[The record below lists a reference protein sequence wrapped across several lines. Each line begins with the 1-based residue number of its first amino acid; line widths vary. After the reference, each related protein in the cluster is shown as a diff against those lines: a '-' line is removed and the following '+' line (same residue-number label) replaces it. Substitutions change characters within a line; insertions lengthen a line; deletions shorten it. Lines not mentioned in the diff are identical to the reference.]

1 MWYRFFPAVTAL
13 ETGRSAM
20 VKKYRIRLSE
30 QERLSLEDMIGKG
43 KVAAYKRRH
52 AHILVLADEAGEHG
66 GMKDKDIAAVLLV
79 GMRTVERVRQR
90 CVEEGISAALE
101 RRRQKNRRKPVLDGE
116 GEARL
121 VAVACG
127 SAPEG
132 QARWTLRL
140 LADRL
145 VELEVVESI
154 SRETVSKVLKKMN
167 LSPGRASAGASLP
180 GKARN
185 SSAPWRTC

>member
-1 MWYRFFPAVTAL
+1 
-13 ETGRSAM
+13 
-20 VKKYRIRLSE
+20 
-30 QERLSLEDMIGKG
+30 
-43 KVAAYKRRH
+43 
-52 AHILVLADEAGEHG
+52 
-66 GMKDKDIAAVLLV
+66 
-79 GMRTVERVRQR
+79 MRTVERVRQR

-121 VAVACG
+121 VAVCG

-185 SSAPWRTC
+185 SSAPRTC

>member
-1 MWYRFFPAVTAL
+1 MRT
-13 ETGRSAM
+13 
-20 VKKYRIRLSE
+20 I
-30 QERLSLEDMIGKG
+30 IGKG

-52 AHILVLADEAGEHG
+52 AHILCLPTICRGAWGDEGQRYCGCLACWDEDGGEG
-66 GMKDKDIAAVLLV
+66 
-79 GMRTVERVRQR
+79 
-90 CVEEGISAALE
+90 SAAL
-101 RRRQKNRRKPVLDGE
+101 RGRGILRQRLSGAVQKNRRKPVLDGE

-145 VELEVVESI
+145 VELEVVERS

>member
-1 MWYRFFPAVTAL
+1 
-13 ETGRSAM
+13 M

-30 QERLSLEDMIGKG
+30 QERLSLEDIIGKG

-52 AHILVLADEAGEHG
+52 AHIL
-66 GMKDKDIAAVLLV
+66 
-79 GMRTVERVRQR
+79 
-90 CVEEGISAALE
+90 
-101 RRRQKNRRKPVLDGE
+101 VLDGE

>member
-1 MWYRFFPAVTAL
+1 
-13 ETGRSAM
+13 M

-43 KVAAYKRRH
+43 KVAAYKRRR

-66 GMKDKDIAAVLLV
+66 GMKDKDIAAVLFV

-90 CVEEGISAALE
+90 CVEEGVSAALE

-121 VAVACG
+121 VAVVCG

-154 SRETVSKVLKKMN
+154 SRETVSKVLKKMD
-167 LSPGRASAGASLP
+167 LSPGRANAGASLP